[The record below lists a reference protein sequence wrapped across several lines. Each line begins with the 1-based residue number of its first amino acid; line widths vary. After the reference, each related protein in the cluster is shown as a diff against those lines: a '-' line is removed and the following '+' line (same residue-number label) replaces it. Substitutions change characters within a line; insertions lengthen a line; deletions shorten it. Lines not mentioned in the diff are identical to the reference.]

1 MEDEQVPILPTVVV
15 DCNQNNQ
22 QTSGTG
28 TLGNAQRLDLRSHN
42 RITQGGVTEGS
53 FDCGGSQVPK
63 ASPCKVSVDIKN
75 PQALSPKTQVI
86 GFDTDTEEERE

>member
-1 MEDEQVPILPTVVV
+1 MVV

-28 TLGNAQRLDLRSHN
+28 TLGNGQRMDLRSHN

-63 ASPCKVSVDIKN
+63 ASPRKVSVDIKN
-75 PQALSPKTQVI
+75 PLALSPKTQVI